1 MERDL
6 LRLKREME
14 VHLER
19 VIHMKNRSIIFR
31 KVENMKKMLNNILN
45 KRLVVNKISPTLIK
59 IETRM
64 TEVF

>member
-1 MERDL
+1 MERDFL
-6 LRLKREME
+6 LLKREME

-19 VIHMKNRSIIFR
+19 VIRLKNRRITFR
-31 KVENMKKMLNNILN
+31 KVENMKNLLNNRLN